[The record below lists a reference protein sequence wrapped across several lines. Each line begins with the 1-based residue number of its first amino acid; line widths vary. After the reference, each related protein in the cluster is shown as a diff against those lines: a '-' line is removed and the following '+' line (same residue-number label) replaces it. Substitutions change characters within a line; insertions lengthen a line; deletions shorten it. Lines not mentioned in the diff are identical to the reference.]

1 MNAGFSELVIE
12 GDNSLAMTTIS
23 TMKIDPSLLGNVVGD
38 IQYLIRNLLC
48 VRIDCVRRGGNR
60 LLIY

>member
-1 MNAGFSELVIE
+1 MDAGFSELVIE
-12 GDNSLAMTTIS
+12 GDNSSAMTTIS
-23 TMKIDPSLLGNVVGD
+23 TMKIDQSLLGNVVGD

-48 VRIDCVRRGGNR
+48 VRIDCVRREGSR